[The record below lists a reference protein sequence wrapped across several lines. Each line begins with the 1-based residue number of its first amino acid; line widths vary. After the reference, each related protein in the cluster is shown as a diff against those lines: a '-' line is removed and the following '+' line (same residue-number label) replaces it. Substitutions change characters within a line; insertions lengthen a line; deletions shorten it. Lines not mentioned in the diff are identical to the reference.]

1 MERLSVKEILKCSQ
15 GSLLKG
21 DEKYFINSISTDTRS
36 LKKDDLF
43 IALKGKNFNG
53 HDFIRNAEELGAK
66 GIVVSEDIKNV
77 KDLKFEIIIKVND
90 TLQSLKSIA
99 RYYLSKF
106 KNLKIV
112 GVTGSNGKT
121 TTKDI
126 IAHIL
131 GKENKVLKA
140 KGSFN
145 NSIGIPLTV
154 FELNSSHNVLVLEY
168 GTNFIGEIKEL
179 VEIASPDISVITNI
193 GRTHL
198 EFFKN
203 ERNVLREKM
212 DLINGMKE
220 DKTVIIN
227 IDDKYLVTILNSIK
241 EKKILT
247 YGIKNNADIN
257 AVDIY
262 DLGERGFKFIL
273 RILDKNVEVNF
284 PLLGMHNIYN
294 ALAGV
299 SVGFTLGV
307 DINIIKEALED
318 FKIDSPH
325 RLEKFK
331 IEDILII
338 DDSYNANPESVREA
352 IRVLSDISG
361 KRKIIVLGDMLEL
374 GDKEVEFHKEVGVL
388 VKNYNIDILITLGE
402 LSENINLGALESGMS
417 DKNMYHFDNKEGI
430 VNLLKNLLKKGDA
443 VLIKGSRK
451 MKMEEIVLKLKE
463 ILRR

>member
-241 EKKILT
+241 GKKILT

-307 DINIIKEALED
+307 DINVIKEALED

>member
-241 EKKILT
+241 GKKILT

-352 IRVLSDISG
+352 IKVLSDISG